1 MKLLALDTSTD
12 ACSVALVA
20 GEQTELRHVVEA
32 RAHTRLLMP
41 MIQELLAEGGFQ
53 ATALDAVV
61 LGNGPGSFIGVRIA
75 ASVAQGLAFAADVP
89 MVTVSSLEVIAA
101 EAFAT
106 SDLDQVVVTQDA
118 RMDEVYLADFHRN
131 SDDLPQPSGET
142 VLHRATEPVPVTA
155 RAGGVGLAGGG
166 HHRYPSLADRFV
178 DPPQLLDELRF
189 PRADYLLR
197 CGAPRVVAGETT
209 APEDLTPAYVR
220 SKVASV
226 PGSR

>member
-12 ACSVALVA
+12 ACSVALAA
-20 GEQTELRHVVEA
+20 GEHTELRHVVEA

-41 MIQELLAEGGFQ
+41 MIQELLAECGLQ
-53 ATALDAVV
+53 ANELDAVV

-75 ASVAQGLAFAADVP
+75 ASVAQGLAFAADLP

-106 SDLDQVVVTQDA
+106 FDLDRVVVTQDA
-118 RMDEVYLADFHRN
+118 RMDEVYLAGYCRD
-131 SDDLPQPSGET
+131 SGDQPQSLDET
-142 VLHRATEPVPVTA
+142 VLHPVAEPIPLSA
-155 RAGGVGLAGGG
+155 RVGTVGLAGGG
-166 HHRYPSLADRFV
+166 HHRYPALAKTSAD
-178 DPPQLLDELRF
+178 QLLVLDELRY

-197 CGAPRVVAGETT
+197 CGRLRAAAGETT
-209 APEDLTPAYVR
+209 APEDLAPAYIR

-226 PGSR
+226 PGSP